1 MMPMTQMRRVVLAVC
16 APLAMVACGG
26 SDKTAAAGD
35 DPENSSAEQG
45 VRVTTGSSDSLSLAD
60 ADVRIHSTDGA
71 ITLAVLRDSVVMQ
84 LSDSVR
90 AKVKQE
96 MDSSMRS
103 AGKDGGMGAA
113 IANVVG
119 SAVSAA
125 VNSAMSIAV
134 HAPAAAVTDLRY
146 ENGRL
151 HFKVKGD
158 NVNIS
163 SGGKGNDKDGA
174 MFAEADARRFIE
186 AVEKAKTRSIAM

>member
-1 MMPMTQMRRVVLAVC
+1 MTMMRVARVMVWSGASVLAI
-16 APLAMVACGG
+16 ACGSG
-26 SDKTAAAGD
+26 DKAEPSSSSVETNSK
-35 DPENSSAEQG
+35 ENG
-45 VRVTTGSSDSLSLAD
+45 VRVATGANDSLNLAD
-60 ADVRIHSTDGA
+60 ADVRIHSVDGA

-103 AGKDGGMGAA
+103 ATSDGGVGAA

-134 HAPAAAVTDLRY
+134 HAPASAVSDLRY

-158 NVNIS
+158 NVSINS
-163 SGGKGNDKDGA
+163 SGKGNDKDGA
-174 MFAEADARRFIE
+174 MFDEADARRFID
-186 AVEKAKTRSIAM
+186 AVEKAKARSIAM

>member
-1 MMPMTQMRRVVLAVC
+1 MTTVRVVRRVAVMLC
-16 APLAMVACGG
+16 ATAAMMACGG
-26 SDKTAAAGD
+26 GDKSA
-35 DPENSSAEQG
+35 ESSAAESGEAEGG
-45 VRVTTGSSDSLSLAD
+45 VRVATGANDSLNLAD
-60 ADVRIHSTDGA
+60 ADVRITSTDGA

-103 AGKDGGMGAA
+103 ATSDGGMGAA

-125 VNSAMSIAV
+125 VNTAMGITV
-134 HAPAAAVTDLRY
+134 HAPASAVSDLRY

-151 HFKVKGD
+151 RFKVKGD
-158 NVNIS
+158 NINIS
-163 SGGKGNDKDGA
+163 TGGKGNDKDGA
-174 MFAEADARRFIE
+174 LFAEDDARRFIA
-186 AVEKAKTRSIAM
+186 AVEKAQARKSAM

>member
-1 MMPMTQMRRVVLAVC
+1 MTMMRIARVI
-16 APLAMVACGG
+16 MVAGASVVAIGCGG
-26 SDKTAAAGD
+26 SDKTEQPSSGMESRSG
-35 DPENSSAEQG
+35 ENG
-45 VRVTTGSSDSLSLAD
+45 VRVATGANDSLNLAD
-60 ADVRIHSTDGA
+60 ADVRITSTDGA

-103 AGKDGGMGAA
+103 AGGDGGVGAA

-125 VNSAMSIAV
+125 VNTAMGIAV
-134 HAPAAAVTDLRY
+134 HAPASAVTDLRY

-158 NVNIS
+158 NINIS
-163 SGGKGNDKDGA
+163 SSGKGNDKDGA

-186 AVEKAKTRSIAM
+186 AVEKARTRKTAM

>member
-1 MMPMTQMRRVVLAVC
+1 MTMMRVARVMVWSGASVLAI
-16 APLAMVACGG
+16 ACGSG
-26 SDKTAAAGD
+26 DKAEPSSSSVETNSK
-35 DPENSSAEQG
+35 ENG
-45 VRVTTGSSDSLSLAD
+45 VRVATGANDSLNLAD
-60 ADVRIHSTDGA
+60 ADVRINSTDGA

-103 AGKDGGMGAA
+103 AGGDGGVGAA

-125 VNSAMSIAV
+125 VNTAMGIAV
-134 HAPAAAVTDLRY
+134 HAPASAVTDLRY

-158 NVNIS
+158 NINIS
-163 SGGKGNDKDGA
+163 SSGKGNDKDGA

-186 AVEKAKTRSIAM
+186 AVEKARTRKTAM

>member
-1 MMPMTQMRRVVLAVC
+1 MTMMRVARVMVWSGASVLAI
-16 APLAMVACGG
+16 ACGSG
-26 SDKTAAAGD
+26 DKTE
-35 DPENSSAEQG
+35 PSSSSVETNSKENG
-45 VRVTTGSSDSLSLAD
+45 VRVATGANDSLNLAD
-60 ADVRIHSTDGA
+60 ADVRIHSVDGA

-103 AGKDGGMGAA
+103 ATSDGGVGAA

-134 HAPAAAVTDLRY
+134 HAPASAVTDLRY

-158 NVNIS
+158 NININS
-163 SGGKGNDKDGA
+163 SGKGNDKDGA

-186 AVEKAKTRSIAM
+186 AVEKAKSRSIAM

>member
-1 MMPMTQMRRVVLAVC
+1 MTMMRVARVMVWSGASVLAIG
-16 APLAMVACGG
+16 CGSG
-26 SDKTAAAGD
+26 DKAEPSSSSVETNSK
-35 DPENSSAEQG
+35 ENG
-45 VRVTTGSSDSLSLAD
+45 VRVATGANDSLNLAD
-60 ADVRIHSTDGA
+60 ADVRINSTDGA

-103 AGKDGGMGAA
+103 ATSDGGVGAA

-134 HAPAAAVTDLRY
+134 HAPASAVTDLRY

-158 NVNIS
+158 NINIS
-163 SGGKGNDKDGA
+163 SSGKGNDKDGA

-186 AVEKAKTRSIAM
+186 AVEKARTRKTAM